1 MKNIRLSENL
11 VNLRRKRGITQDVI
25 ADFLGVTKTSVSKWE
40 TGLSMPDIAQL
51 PKLASYYDVT
61 IDELMGYEAQL
72 SMEEIK
78 IHYEKFSEAFAKK
91 HFDEVMKEVKD
102 FIRQYYSCC
111 EALVQIVVLLL
122 NHYDLAA
129 VDKRQEVLEDMIN
142 LCEWV
147 QEKSMDA
154 SLCTDATILQAM
166 IELIKGNP
174 QATIEKLKPYQNP
187 RNIKEGSGSILIQAY
202 QMTGQMDEALEWNQ
216 VLMYTNLL
224 NLVENS
230 VFYLMSNLTNKEV
243 GFATI
248 ERIDNVTMAYELDR
262 LHPNTFLQFKYTKA
276 LFYATHG
283 MDSEAIEELKAF
295 VNGAVD
301 FVNNGLY
308 LHGDKYFDRLDNY
321 FKKVDDYLTA
331 PRNKDTV
338 LASLNQNLEHPVFD
352 RLMDREEFKELK
364 RSVELWKK

>member
-25 ADFLGVTKTSVSKWE
+25 ADFLGVTKASVSKWE

-122 NHYDLAA
+122 NHYMFAEESKQSEILEEMIRLCEHIQEKS
-129 VDKRQEVLEDMIN
+129 VDIN
-142 LCEWV
+142 LCNH
-147 QEKSMDA
+147 
-154 SLCTDATILQAM
+154 TIALQAM
-166 IELIKGNP
+166 IELIRGNP
-174 QATIEKLKPYQNP
+174 QATIEKLEPYQNP
-187 RNIKEGSGSILIQAY
+187 RNVLEGSESILVQAY
-202 QMTGQMDEALEWNQ
+202 QMTGQIDEAFEWNQ
-216 VLMYTNLL
+216 VLMFRHLL
-224 NLVENS
+224 CLVENS
-230 VFYLMSNLTNKEV
+230 VFYLMSNLANKEV
-243 GFATI
+243 GLATI
-248 ERIDNVTMAYELDR
+248 ERIHKVTEAFNLDK
-262 LHPNTFLQFKYTKA
+262 LHPNSFLQFKYASA
-276 LFYATHG
+276 LFYAMQG
-283 MDSEAIEELKAF
+283 MDNEAIEELKIF
-295 VNGAVD
+295 VRDAAD
-301 FVNNGLY
+301 FVSKGLY

-331 PRNKDTV
+331 SRNKDTV